1 MLSLRHTTTPK
12 HQIADEKEI
21 NFEKI
26 ISDNKRSRYFKDYY
40 LTNIQEIK
48 DFVYSENLS
57 NFILPSAL
65 VDIASGLSALL
76 DEYTIKFLDHDIK
89 QYKKSPLYRV
99 DESQLTAL
107 GAIEELDKYYAS
119 QNDLKTLY
127 PAYDSLLSSLANNYK
142 NKMKLLITRL
152 NTDIDLIHRGFNRS
166 ESPSQIKVSQ
176 IIQTGSDLHRQGG
189 QVLIIEFSDK
199 TNTKFK
205 VVYKPSSVEADTFIT
220 GDMERLSILDEQ
232 YINCKSFIE
241 LLNPELNSQGK
252 KSLPTYLIIPKR
264 QLNDNNEIVDRY
276 GYIEFIPHTPWQTIN
291 CVEHLEKL
299 VKKTAPRDKHEI
311 NTKIEQYYN
320 DEFKIMLDAASND
333 SSCNYILRNEN
344 EENDFSFACGCL
356 ITIMTTLGIID
367 MHVENMI
374 VSNKLPVLIDLESSF
389 KTVDAST
396 IENTLAFKTDRGS
409 FSHKSTAPKEYAH
422 LYNITGLQSPT
433 IEIIEKNRSYTIFQ
447 IKNNEPIPFALKLNK
462 ATYGIST
469 TLSIFK
475 NNIAMFNIWFEDI
488 KRFNICVRYI
498 PVSTSVFFQ
507 LRDAFFDGLIKNKQ
521 TLQNAIIELQDQLEL
536 ADVSSNQLGNPNG
549 IVDDSIYHT
558 NVVRRMAIEL
568 SEGNIPVYFT
578 SISGTK
584 LYDFANQIIPKMTSN
599 NNVSF
604 GSNMLEEDIKIAE
617 ADFFSRPCHHIIH
630 SRFNHIVENIEE
642 EEERLNRELKDTIT
656 KLKATDSPLLK
667 ININVAKNS
676 NQGHSNR
683 SDDRIARSRC
693 CHIS

>member
-1 MLSLRHTTTPK
+1 MFSLRHIIQKYRT
-12 HQIADEKEI
+12 ADEKKI

-26 ISDNKRSRYFKDYY
+26 ISDNKRSQYFKDYY
-40 LTNIQEIK
+40 LTNIQEIM
-48 DFVYSENLS
+48 DFVYNENLS

-65 VDIASGLSALL
+65 EDIASGLSALL

-89 QYKKSPLYRV
+89 QYKKSSSFGV
-99 DESQLTAL
+99 NENQLTARE
-107 GAIEELDKYYAS
+107 AIQELDKYYAS

-127 PAYDSLLSSLANNYK
+127 PAYAPLLSSLANNYK

-152 NTDIDLIHRGFNRS
+152 NTDLDLICRGFSRS
-166 ESPSQIKVSQ
+166 ESQSQIKVSQ

-189 QVLIIEFSDK
+189 QVLIIEFSDG

-205 VVYKPSSVEADTFIT
+205 IVYKPSSVEADTFIT

-241 LLNPELNSQGK
+241 LLNPEFNSQGK

-264 QLNDNNEIVDRY
+264 QLNDANEIVDRY
-276 GYIEFIPHTPWQTIN
+276 GYIEFILHTPWQAIN
-291 CVEHLEKL
+291 CVKHLEKL
-299 VKKTAPRDKHEI
+299 VKKTAPSDKHEI

-320 DEFKIMLDAASND
+320 DEFKKMLLDAASND
-333 SSCNYILRNEN
+333 SSCNYILRNES
-344 EENDFSFACGCL
+344 EEDDFSFACGCL

-389 KTVDAST
+389 KTIDAST

-447 IKNNEPIPFALKLNK
+447 IENNEPVPFALKLNK
-462 ATYGIST
+462 STDGIST

-475 NNIAMFNIWFEDI
+475 NNIAMFNTWFNDI
-488 KRFNICVRYI
+488 RRFNICVRYI

-507 LRDAFFDGLIKNKQ
+507 LRDAFFDGLIKSKQ
-521 TLQNAIIELQDQLEL
+521 TLENAIIELQDQLEL
-536 ADVSSNQLGNPNG
+536 ADVPSNQSENPNA
-549 IVDDSIYHT
+549 IIDDSIFHT

-584 LYDFANQIIPKMTSN
+584 LYDFANQVIPKITLN
-599 NNVSF
+599 NNISF
-604 GSNMLEEDIKIAE
+604 GINIHDEDIKIAE
-617 ADFFSRPCHHIIH
+617 ADFFSHPCHHIIH
-630 SRFNHIVENIEE
+630 SRFNHIVENIEK

-667 ININVAKNS
+667 INS
-676 NQGHSNR
+676 N
-683 SDDRIARSRC
+683 DRIARSGC